1 MKYLGKITDKKDL
14 VTKEYVDT
22 SVETKQDK
30 LIAGANITIA
40 EDGRTI
46 SSTGS
51 GTSESDVFVLNL
63 NVDDSGNV
71 TSASHTYE
79 ETKTAIE
86 GNKIIMMDAGLGA
99 HNVAQG
105 GFSAG
110 NDIFFIIYNLP
121 YVMQVVW
128 KKGSDNLGTL
138 ERLIAFQP
146 FVEANQMDTGYLFWS
161 NADGWVTKEIPS
173 FPTYTAGNGI
183 AISSDN
189 VISIV
194 APKVYSGADAP
205 ADTLGNNGDIY
216 IQTSEA

>member
-46 SSTGS
+46 SSTG
-51 GTSESDVFVLNL
+51 GGISESDVFVLNL

-71 TSASHTYE
+71 TSASHTFE
-79 ETKTAIE
+79 ETKAAIQS
-86 GNKIIMMDAGLGA
+86 NKVIIIDGQFIATYYNIVANDSEIEIVIAQANFLNFLTWTNGSEGLGTIEA
-99 HNVAQG
+99 
-105 GFSAG
+105 
-110 NDIFFIIYNLP
+110 
-121 YVMQVVW
+121 QVVQTITFDP
-128 KKGSDNLGTL
+128 KNPP
-138 ERLIAFQP
+138 I
-146 FVEANQMDTGYLFWS
+146 GYLFYS
-161 NADGWVTKEIPS
+161 KENGLEAKQI
-173 FPTYTAGNGI
+173 PTYTAGDGI
-183 AISSDN
+183 AISSNN